1 MATVWAFQPI
11 EELNNRVG
19 FVQVEDELAAKLIDK
34 ELVQDPRVGGGAL
47 KVITD
52 KPVVKKV
59 VKKRKKK
66 VVEEKEIENTDNV
79 DTNED

>member
-19 FVQVEDELAAKLIDK
+19 FVQCDEELANKLIDQN
-34 ELVQDPRVGGGAL
+34 LVQDPRVGGGAL

-66 VVEEKEIENTDNV
+66 VIEEKDIETTDNV
-79 DTNED
+79 DTDED